1 LTVAEDPDS
10 IYPMGKRGPSEHN
23 KSKNA
28 AAKEIPKA
36 QKQEVFD
43 FWKTT
48 FNKSRVSMDIKRET
62 AIGWAIY
69 TYGLEECRQAILG
82 CASSPF
88 HMGQNKAGKTYNGI
102 DLIFRDAEHVE
113 MFLERYEL
121 SNKTSARDEWINN
134 G

>member
-1 LTVAEDPDS
+1 
-10 IYPMGKRGPSEHN
+10 MGKRGPSEH
-23 KSKNA
+23 SKTKTA
-28 AAKEIPKA
+28 AAKLVPKEEKKEI
-36 QKQEVFD
+36 FD

-48 FNKSRVSMDIKRET
+48 FSKSRASLDAKRET

-69 TYGLEECRQAILG
+69 TYGIEGCRQAILG
-82 CASSPF
+82 CESSPF

-113 MFLERYEL
+113 MFIERYEL
-121 SNKTSARDEWINN
+121 STKSNGRDEWINN